1 MANFLLQ
8 VEHIITNVSDAIWPV
23 FLPFI
28 LVVGAITSIRTIFI
42 VQKKATL
49 PSKLTLKNAI
59 GPAAISL
66 GAMIGTGAVVGVMG
80 ALSKLSAAGQNNI
93 EAMAIWALIGA
104 CIMVPVSY
112 S

>member
-1 MANFLLQ
+1 MADFLLKL
-8 VEHIITNVSDAIWPV
+8 EHIITNISDAIWPV

-42 VQKKATL
+42 VQKKASYPSTL
-49 PSKLTLKNAI
+49 KLKNAI

-80 ALSKLSAAGQNNI
+80 ALSKLYAAGQHNI
-93 EAMAIWALIGA
+93 
-104 CIMVPVSY
+104 
-112 S
+112 

>member
-49 PSKLTLKNAI
+49 PSKLTL
-59 GPAAISL
+59 
-66 GAMIGTGAVVGVMG
+66 
-80 ALSKLSAAGQNNI
+80 
-93 EAMAIWALIGA
+93 
-104 CIMVPVSY
+104 
-112 S
+112 